1 MVVGL
6 GKEKKNKKKT
16 TKHFSLVIIC
26 FDCSIQVSGASMDM
40 N

>member
-1 MVVGL
+1 MVVGF
-6 GKEKKNKKKT
+6 GKEKKNKKT

-26 FDCSIQVSGASMDM
+26 FDCSIQVSGASMGM